1 MAVKRKYPVGI
12 QSFESIRKEGYVYID
27 KTPLIYKMITEG
39 VPYFLSRPR
48 RFGKSLLVSTL
59 AAVFEGRR
67 DLFEAFTTEQGIE
80 QPQLFIAT
88 TDWKWEKYPV
98 IRFDFSAGDLV
109 TIDQLDTLIDFTLK
123 TYEVKYG
130 ITPPSKDANVRMV
143 NLMRTLHQQTGK
155 RVVILVDE
163 YDNFILHALGDKEKV
178 AQARHRFLNVFAP
191 LKAEDDHLQFAFI
204 TGISK
209 FSQMGVFSKLNNLYN
224 ISMFDDYAT
233 LCGISE
239 EELTTQLRSDIE
251 LMANRNGTDYDGMLT
266 QLKARY
272 DGYHFGKAMVDMY
285 NPFSLVNAFNSG
297 DVTDY
302 WFDRGTSGALIN
314 MLAQMPPVHV
324 VELEGIQLP
333 STDFDLPFESFD
345 NPLPILY
352 QSGYLTIK
360 DFRRIGTM
368 NVFTLGFPN
377 AEVRTGFADC
387 LFKHVAGKQ
396 VNSRQTST
404 LQMAYNIFYETDDL
418 PAFIEAIKTFFAG
431 VPYHWEQDNKNEHY
445 YHALLYTLLVVF
457 GADVRAE
464 EPSAKGRSD
473 ITLKMP
479 KAIYVMELKYDDTVD
494 AAIDQINRKGYA
506 DKYTLDGRPVIKVGI
521 AFSSEERNITDWK
534 AINLKYNFK

>member
-12 QSFESIRKEGYVYID
+12 QSFESIRKGGYVYID

-155 RVVILVDE
+155 RVVVLVDE

-209 FSQMGVFSKLNNLYN
+209 FSQMGVFSKLNNLNN
-224 ISMFDDYAT
+224 ISMFDDYAA

-239 EELTTQLRSDIE
+239 EELTTQLRPDIE
-251 LMANRNGTDYDGMLT
+251 LMAERNGTDYDGMLT

-324 VELEGIQLP
+324 VELEGIRLP

-445 YHALLYTLLVVF
+445 YHALLYTLLVAF

-479 KAIYVMELKYDDTVD
+479 KGIYVMELKYDDTVD

-534 AINLKYNFK
+534 AEKV

>member
-1 MAVKRKYPVGI
+1 MMAVKRKYPVGI
-12 QSFESIRKEGYVYID
+12 QSFESIRNDGYLYID

-39 VPYFLSRPR
+39 KPYFLSRPR

-109 TIDQLDTLIDFTLK
+109 TIDQLDTLIDATLK
-123 TYEVKYG
+123 GYEQQYG
-130 ITPPSKDANVRMV
+130 ITPEVKDANIRMV

-155 RVVILVDE
+155 RVVVLVDE

-178 AQARHRFLNVFAP
+178 AQARHRFQNVFGP

-209 FSQMGVFSKLNNLYN
+209 FSQMGVFSKLNNLNN
-224 ISMFDDYAT
+224 ISMFMDYEQI
-233 LCGISE
+233 CGISE
-239 EELTTQLRSDIE
+239 EELTTLMHPDIE
-251 LMANRNGTDYDGMLT
+251 MLGEANGLSYDEQMAE
-266 QLKARY
+266 LKRMY
-272 DGYHFGKAMVDMY
+272 DGYHFSERQADMY
-285 NPFSLVNAFNSG
+285 NPFSLVNALNSKQVG
-297 DVTDY
+297 NY
-302 WFDRGTSGALIN
+302 WFDRGTSSALFE
-314 MLAQMPPVHV
+314 MLAQMPRLDMAALDGC
-324 VELEGIQLP
+324 ECMA
-333 STDFDLPFESFD
+333 SAFDLPLESFD
-345 NPLPILY
+345 ESLPVLY

-360 DFRRIGTM
+360 DYDREFEIY
-368 NVFTLGFPN
+368 TLGFPN
-377 AEVRTGFADC
+377 LEVRRGFAEC
-387 LFKHVAGKQ
+387 LYRHVAAVGGGDKNKGDLMLAYRQ
-396 VNSRQTST
+396 FSRSAN
-404 LQMAYNIFYETDDL
+404 LED
-418 PAFIEAIKTFFAG
+418 FIEAIKTFFAG

-445 YHALLYTLLVVF
+445 YHALLYTLLVAF

-479 KAIYVMELKYDDTVD
+479 KGICVMELKYDDTVD
-494 AAIDQINRKGYA
+494 AALEQIDRRGYA
-506 DKYTLDGRPVIKVGI
+506 EKYKLDGRPVTKVGI
-521 AFSSEERNITDWK
+521 AFSSTERNITDWK
-534 AINLKYNFK
+534 TKL